1 MKFGQASN
9 CYKRVCEAAKLEYA
23 NKAAKDHF
31 QETWLSGLFSKC

>member
-9 CYKRVCEAAKLEYA
+9 CYKRVCEAAKLACA
-23 NKAAKDHF
+23 NKPKEYHF